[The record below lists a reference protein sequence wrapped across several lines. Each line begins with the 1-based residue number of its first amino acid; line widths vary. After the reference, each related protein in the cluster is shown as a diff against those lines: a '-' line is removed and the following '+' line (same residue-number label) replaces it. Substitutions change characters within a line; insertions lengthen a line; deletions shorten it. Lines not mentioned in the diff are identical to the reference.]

1 MGQPMLIVT
10 DSMQCAMRTT
20 PTATTV
26 MSTIQSVNQ
35 AVDQMRTVRENV
47 QMITNAL
54 TVSLMRIVLELMK
67 CAMQPTQT
75 ATTAKE
81 MAVIQVVP
89 RTRTA
94 MANAQMITNV
104 LTVSLMRIVL
114 ELMKCAMQPTQTA
127 TTAKETAVIQA
138 VHQMRT
144 AMANAQM
151 ITSA

>member
-1 MGQPMLIVT
+1 MG
-10 DSMQCAMRTT
+10 
-20 PTATTV
+20 
-26 MSTIQSVNQ
+26 
-35 AVDQMRTVRENV
+35 
-47 QMITNAL
+47 
-54 TVSLMRIVLELMK
+54 
-67 CAMQPTQT
+67 
-75 ATTAKE
+75 TAKE

-127 TTAKETAVIQA
+127 TTAKEMAVIQ
-138 VHQMRT
+138 VVPQTRT

-151 ITSA
+151 ITNVLTVSLMRIVLELMKCVMQPTQTATTAKETA